1 MKTVSLLASAKRSD
15 DESNGMKIENSI
27 QWVPRRARR
36 DRSKDPRG
44 KQERK
49 SRGI

>member
-44 KQERK
+44 KP
-49 SRGI
+49 RGI